1 MFFTGTLDG
10 KGFTISD
17 LMVNMNLT
25 SGSSDAGLFGYTSGA
40 NIRNIGLLNVDI
52 SSSSSDS
59 SSAGGLVGRNATSSI
74 ISNSYSTV
82 NVSSASSINSYVGG
96 LVGWNV
102 DISSIRNSYS
112 TVNVSSSATSNSSAG
127 GLVGRNIN
135 NASIRN
141 SYHDEET
148 SGQMNAGG
156 SNSAFFSCVARFAS
170 DLFKTATNNTGSC
183 SPLAIFFNWQ
193 TPFDIDGDSVADEES
208 VRYDSNNNGSV
219 TATDDFVWNFGTTS
233 EYPFIASIPG
243 TPDEQAVRMASGFLR
258 FSNTALGRPSTTD
271 FVFFYDIGSGS
282 SITTSGTGVQGT
294 TAGNYA
300 IEDAVDTSGVALATP
315 PTVTN
320 AGVING
326 VNSLAAN
333 SEFYLKV
340 TFTRGTTPMASY
352 TTRYRFKK

>member
-1 MFFTGTLDG
+1 ML
-10 KGFTISD
+10 
-17 LMVNMNLT
+17 
-25 SGSSDAGLFGYTSGA
+25 
-40 NIRNIGLLNVDI
+40 NIDI
-52 SSSSSDS
+52 SSSASTDS

-102 DISSIRNSYS
+102 DISSISNSYSTGNGSSFASSSALFSQSSVGGLVGFNDSSSIRNSYS
-112 TVNVSSSATSNSSAG
+112 TGNVSSSATSNSFAG
-127 GLVGRNIN
+127 GLAGSNIN
-135 NASIRN
+135 NAKIRN

-193 TPFDIDGDSVADEES
+193 TPVDIDGDSVADEES

-282 SITTSGTGVQGT
+282 SITISGKSVQGT
-294 TAGNYA
+294 TASNYA
-300 IEDAVDTSGVALATP
+300 IEDANGNTLTA
-315 PTVTN
+315 PTVTD

-326 VNSLAAN
+326 VNSLTAGA
-333 SEFYLKV
+333 EFYLKV
-340 TFTRGTTPMASY
+340 TFTRGASPNMASF
-352 TTRYRFKK
+352 TRRYRFKK